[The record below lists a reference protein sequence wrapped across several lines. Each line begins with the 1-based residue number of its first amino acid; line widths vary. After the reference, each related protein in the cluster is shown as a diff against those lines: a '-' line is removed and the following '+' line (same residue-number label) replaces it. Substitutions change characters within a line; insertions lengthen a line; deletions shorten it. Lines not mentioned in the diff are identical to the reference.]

1 MLSFCEL
8 APKLLQ
14 KGFEYLLS
22 EVFSQDPLEAF
33 FSRQRHK
40 GGSSDN
46 PSVQQFLMNTVSLV
60 QQGDIYRDLK
70 TMNVKGTKKKFDPS
84 RVDEPLPRRPRHVGI
99 L

>member
-1 MLSFCEL
+1 MHSYVGPQLNDSS
-8 APKLLQ
+8 
-14 KGFEYLLS
+14 EYT
-22 EVFSQDPLEAF
+22 P
-33 FSRQRHK
+33 
-40 GGSSDN
+40 DN